1 MSKKAV
7 MLHRL
12 RSNVLAVGLLAA
24 VCTAIVRGLDNF
36 TVHNLIT
43 APDKLTAA
51 FAYLIIGGWT
61 GAMSGTVFSL
71 LLGRK
76 LIDDKF
82 RKIVFNNPQMHWSA
96 FISGSI
102 SAGSTLFILL
112 GNQLGD
118 PSVIAALSNLTIVY
132 TILYDL
138 FTGQADWKYIFLPS
152 VVTIIGGIMAGFSG
166 SLSVTAIG
174 LLYVVVVSNGLGAF
188 SEIVEQRGVHASDSV
203 NLYIWRFLW
212 LALTGTILAIAVSL
226 ARGYLSLLLATIQEG
241 MIHLPWVI
249 TTMFFVFFAIGLKLY
264 LKGTQAVSVVL
275 LILSAQIILAYPI
288 TIIGDRL
295 QPGLFGELPNQPI
308 WMIRI
313 VGAILIIVGIFQLK
327 ITQNTAQKIEDY
339 K

>member
-1 MSKKAV
+1 LPS
-7 MLHRL
+7 L
-12 RSNVLAVGLLAA
+12 RSNVLAIGLLAA
-24 VCTAIVRGLDNF
+24 FCTAISKGFDNF

-61 GAMSGTVFSL
+61 GVIAGTFFSL

-76 LIDDKF
+76 VIDDKF
-82 RKIVFNNPQMHWSA
+82 RKIVFNNRQMHWSA

-102 SAGSTLFILL
+102 SAVSTLFILL

-118 PSVIAALSNLTIVY
+118 PSVIVALSTLTIVY

-138 FTGQADWKYIFLPS
+138 FTGQADWKYLFLPS
-152 VVTIIGGIMAGFSG
+152 VVTITGAMMAGFSG

-174 LLYVVVVSNGLGAF
+174 LFYVVVVSNGLGAF
-188 SEIVEQRGVHASDSV
+188 SEIIEQRGVRASDSV
-203 NLYIWRFLW
+203 NLFIWRFFW
-212 LALTGTILAIAVSL
+212 LAITGTILAIAVSL

-249 TTMFFVFFAIGLKLY
+249 TNMFFVFVALGLKFY

-275 LILSAQIILAYPI
+275 LILSAQIVLAYPI
-288 TIIGDRL
+288 TIIGDQL
-295 QPGLFGELPNQPI
+295 QPGVFGELPSPPI
-308 WMIRI
+308 WGVRI
-313 VGAILIIVGIFQLK
+313 VGAMLLVWGIFQLERK
-327 ITQNTAQKIEDY
+327 RNMSQGIKSDSLQRRNL
-339 K
+339 